1 MNGGKKVRR
10 HVQNNV
16 VIAMIDNRD
25 ISSLLTSNDV
35 GVMVGFS
42 VGEIV
47 GYIVGLTVNAVN
59 S

>member
-1 MNGGKKVRR
+1 MFK
-10 HVQNNV
+10 NNV

>member
-1 MNGGKKVRR
+1 MGEKRLGGMFK
-10 HVQNNV
+10 NNV